1 MKENKKTRKMP
12 HIFVILVSI
21 IIICT
26 ILTWILPAGQFDRQL
41 NDAGKE
47 IAVAGSYHLVERT
60 PVGPFEMVQSIYKGM
75 VDAAPVI
82 FFVYISFA
90 SIGLIIDSGAFNG
103 LVAGVL
109 RKVKGNARLVII
121 PLFITIIGLASSTI
135 GVFEEMLPF
144 IPVFVG
150 ISVAMGYDPLIGIAI
165 VAVGTGAG
173 YAGAVMNPFTVGMAQ
188 GIADVPYMSGMGFRI
203 ISHLAM
209 ITVSS
214 IYLCRYASRVEK
226 DKTASYVYGDQNEI
240 VDNLQDQDIESHPFG
255 IREKLVLLTLLAGIL
270 VVVWGSY
277 NKGWYFDEVNAVFL
291 LMGLVTSIIMG
302 WGPNEIAERMA
313 RHFTDVTV
321 ACMMIGIA
329 RGILIILQAGNIIDT
344 IVNGL
349 SIPLS
354 YLPKVL
360 MGPAMLLFQS
370 FLNFFIP
377 SGSGQAVTSM
387 PIMAPLADL
396 LGISRQISVLAF
408 QFGDGFSNIIWPTA
422 FAPMIAG
429 LGGAKL
435 DKWWKLMVPLFI
447 LILITQSI
455 LLMIAIAIGWQ

>member
-447 LILITQSI
+447 LIIITQSI